1 MEPRRLREILEC
13 MPQQTQL
20 FAGAFGDLFAL
31 AEQML
36 KSQVSESYARNA
48 MWEILTSLCIEM
60 QINEDDMM
68 WLISFLTAGPSR
80 VAAPWLPAAAPSPAG
95 RGPAPTDGH
104 ECVPTYVEVANG
116 WQEVPERPEG
126 GYEGLNAA
134 Q

>member
-1 MEPRRLREILEC
+1 MEPRRLREILDS
-13 MPQQTQL
+13 MPQQTQI

-31 AEQML
+31 MTSYIRSE
-36 KSQVSESYARNA
+36 VSESYAQNA
-48 MWEILTSLCIEM
+48 QWEIFTSLCMEF
-60 QINEDDMM
+60 QVNEDDLL

-80 VAAPWLPAAAPSPAG
+80 VGRSQLPAAAPSPAG
-95 RGPAPTDGH
+95 RGPAPSDGH
-104 ECVPTYVEVANG
+104 ECMPTYVEVANG

>member
-1 MEPRRLREILEC
+1 

-31 AEQML
+31 TEQL
-36 KSQVSESYARNA
+36 IKNEVSEHYAQNA
-48 MWEILTSLCIEM
+48 AWETFTSLCIEM
-60 QINEDDMM
+60 QINEDDME

-80 VAAPWLPAAAPSPAG
+80 VGRSQLPAAAPSPAG

-116 WQEVPERPEG
+116 WQEVPGRPEG
-126 GYEGLNAA
+126 VHEDVTAFE
-134 Q
+134 